1 MQDREDMIRSD
12 LFSFEFIKK
21 SPFYG
26 SFAGLRY
33 RIAPRD
39 KELEVCTYPEP
50 FDFEHTDE
58 AQKEYRTFP
67 FTPEGYE
74 QAGIW
79 LEEKA
84 EEHCRLSQD
93 APAGVL

>member
-1 MQDREDMIRSD
+1 MIRDD
-12 LFSFEFIKK
+12 LFSFAFIKK
-21 SPFYG
+21 SPFHG

-39 KELEVCTYPEP
+39 KVLEVCIYPEP

-58 AQKEYRTFP
+58 SRKEYRMFP

-74 QAGIW
+74 QAGIY

-84 EEHCRLSQD
+84 EAYCKASPDTHAEL
-93 APAGVL
+93 V